1 MLPMSTKDANE
12 AMTGGLANGSRVLLQ
27 QVKVKRGE
35 EPFVMKLDTGVRMR
49 AFFAPRSGNWL

>member
-1 MLPMSTKDANE
+1 MSTKDANE